1 MKCIPRQAQYA
12 ISWQRQLSPLFIC
25 WAVKYLFSVCNL
37 SSSQI
42 SSHPPN
48 AFSSQSLLLVLGPW
62 LASCLLPW
70 FHASIHTWPTKVS
83 HPHKAHFIH
92 SRSCQWSAW
101 TIRSAASRRWAYL
114 FFFCCFPKIFPWWM
128 PSYGGNVLIDYE
140 AIQNILIIGI
150 HCLFL
155 FNQGHSKHPY
165 HRKT

>member
-12 ISWQRQLSPLFIC
+12 MSWQRQLSPLFIC

-83 HPHKAHFIH
+83 HPHKAHFTH

-114 FFFCCFPKIFPWWM
+114 FFLLFSKNFPLMNAFVWRERSDW
-128 PSYGGNVLIDYE
+128 LR
-140 AIQNILIIGI
+140 
-150 HCLFL
+150 
-155 FNQGHSKHPY
+155 GHSKHPD
-165 HRKT
+165 HRNPLLVPLQPRPLKTSLS